1 MNTSNIIL
9 LAIVI
14 GVILLDMIIRR
25 QKSALVVKTRGSRTY
40 VLLMTLIIIILTPI
54 LIFALEY
61 VTNPTDPIEFYASQ
75 KLEYSK
81 LWIALY
87 ALIGGF
93 ISAILFRK
101 TETYKS
107 LFDEIKNKP
116 KRIFLAFCSV
126 LISKVFI
133 HYSLFP
139 KVVDKVGSYVSLS
152 MDEYSALER
161 FERSLGLTEGDY
173 YPFRYYIKNI
183 FQEEISLFLP
193 SFIIVIVVYWLL
205 KEV

>member
-25 QKSALVVKTRGSRTY
+25 QKSDVVVRTSGSRTY
-40 VLLMTLIIIILTPI
+40 VLLMTLLIIILTPI

-61 VTNPTDPIEFYASQ
+61 VTNPTNPIEFYASQ

-107 LFDEIKNKP
+107 LFEEIKNKP

-126 LISKVFI
+126 LISKVLI

-139 KVVDKVGSYVSLS
+139 RIARSYLDIKRMSKVN
-152 MDEYSALER
+152 EIRAIER
-161 FERSLGLTEGDY
+161 ELGLTPGDY
-173 YPFRYYIKNI
+173 FPFRFYIKSI
-183 FQEEISLFLP
+183 FQEEIFLFLP
-193 SFIIVIVVYWLL
+193 SFMIVIIVYWLL

>member
-25 QKSALVVKTRGSRTY
+25 QKSDVVVRTSGSRTY
-40 VLLMTLIIIILTPI
+40 VLLMTLLIIILTPI

-61 VTNPTDPIEFYASQ
+61 VTNPTDPFEFYASQ

-107 LFDEIKNKP
+107 LFEEIKNKP

-126 LISKVFI
+126 LISKVLI

-139 KVVDKVGSYVSLS
+139 RIAGSYLS
-152 MDEYSALER
+152 VAEVNEIRAIER
-161 FERSLGLTEGDY
+161 ELGLTRGDY
-173 YPFRYYIKNI
+173 FPFRFYIKSI
-183 FQEEISLFLP
+183 FQEEIFLFLP
-193 SFIIVIVVYWLL
+193 SFMIVIIVYWLL

>member
-14 GVILLDMIIRR
+14 GVILIDMIIRR
-25 QKSALVVKTRGSRTY
+25 QNGALVFKTRGSRTY
-40 VLLMTLIIIILTPI
+40 VLLMTLLIILLTPI

-107 LFDEIKNKP
+107 LFEEIKNKP

-139 KVVDKVGSYVSLS
+139 KIVGSGDSYVGLS
-152 MDEYSALER
+152 IDEYSEVRKIDHA
-161 FERSLGLTEGDY
+161 LGLTDGDY
-173 YPFRYYIKNI
+173 YPFRHYIKNV

-193 SFIIVIVVYWLL
+193 SFIIVVVVYWLIR
-205 KEV
+205 EI

>member
-25 QKSALVVKTRGSRTY
+25 QKSDVVVRTSGSRTY
-40 VLLMTLIIIILTPI
+40 VLLMTLLIIILTPI

-107 LFDEIKNKP
+107 LFEEIKNKP

-126 LISKVFI
+126 LISKVLI

-139 KVVDKVGSYVSLS
+139 RIAGSYLS
-152 MDEYSALER
+152 VAEVNEIRAIER
-161 FERSLGLTEGDY
+161 ELGLTRGDY
-173 YPFRYYIKNI
+173 FPFRFYIKSI
-183 FQEEISLFLP
+183 FQEEIFLFLP
-193 SFIIVIVVYWLL
+193 SFMIVIIVYWLL

>member
-25 QKSALVVKTRGSRTY
+25 QKSDVVVRTSGSRTY
-40 VLLMTLIIIILTPI
+40 VLLMTLLIIILTPI

-61 VTNPTDPIEFYASQ
+61 VTNPTNPIEFYASQ

-107 LFDEIKNKP
+107 LFEEIKNKP

-126 LISKVFI
+126 LISKVLI

-139 KVVDKVGSYVSLS
+139 RIAGSYLS
-152 MDEYSALER
+152 VAEVNEIRAIER
-161 FERSLGLTEGDY
+161 ELGLTRGDY
-173 YPFRYYIKNI
+173 FPFRFYIKSI
-183 FQEEISLFLP
+183 FQEEIFLFLP
-193 SFIIVIVVYWLL
+193 SFIIVIIVYWLL